1 MEKLHELLFVLH
13 GRLGRFLEKLFD
25 LRIGSAGSIFH
36 HFLVRGFVAADEMA
50 EILKLSDKI
59 MNK

>member
-13 GRLGRFLEKLFD
+13 GRLGRFLEKLLD
-25 LRIGSAGSIFH
+25 LRIGSIFH

-50 EILKLSDKI
+50 EILQI
-59 MNK
+59 QY

>member
-13 GRLGRFLEKLFD
+13 GRLSRFLEKLLD

-36 HFLVRGFVAADEMA
+36 HFLVRGFVATDEMA
-50 EILKLSDKI
+50 EILQI
-59 MNK
+59 QY

>member
-13 GRLGRFLEKLFD
+13 GRLGRFLEKLFN

-50 EILKLSDKI
+50 EILQI
-59 MNK
+59 QY

>member
-13 GRLGRFLEKLFD
+13 G
-25 LRIGSAGSIFH
+25 H

-50 EILKLSDKI
+50 EILQI
-59 MNK
+59 QY